1 MATTK
6 RAVKKAAPKQ
16 RGILG
21 DLAGM
26 AGQVALTTYIRKL
39 KKNNPQG
46 YVALLDIFIIIQKSI
61 QNV

>member
-26 AGQVALTTYIRKL
+26 AGQVALTAYLRKL

-46 YVALLDIFIIIQKSI
+46 FQTVVDILALINTSI
-61 QNV
+61 QSV